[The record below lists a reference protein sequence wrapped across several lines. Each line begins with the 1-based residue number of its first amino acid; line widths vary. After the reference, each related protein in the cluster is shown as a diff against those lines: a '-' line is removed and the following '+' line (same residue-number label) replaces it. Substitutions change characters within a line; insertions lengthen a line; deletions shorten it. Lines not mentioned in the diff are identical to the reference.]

1 MENFLEEILLN
12 KDYILFD
19 GAMGTYL
26 YSRGVPIGSSTMEI
40 NLSNPSLIRKIHE
53 EYINAGVDIIKT
65 NTWSA
70 NYSKL
75 SQYNLENKVY
85 EINFR
90 AAEIAKEASK
100 GRVLIAASIGPLS
113 KTVEPLGGMKR
124 NIAYQI
130 FREQLIPLLDAG
142 VDLILLETF
151 QNLDELLLALKVAK
165 EMSNIPVIP
174 QMTFP
179 NGFSTIYGYSVM
191 DFAKTLENE
200 EVFAIGVNC
209 GLGPWHLLKSIE
221 ILRSYTSHHISAQP
235 NAGVPKFLGD
245 TLYYPTDPLH
255 FSEYGIHYYRLGVRI
270 LGGCCGTT
278 PKHIAELYS
287 KLSMKRPKEMV
298 IPKLK
303 PEVEIKKWTPTL
315 LQSSLKKFFTILVE
329 VDPPRRL
336 SLSKIFRALMKL
348 RAAGVDAIN
357 IGDNPLA
364 KPRINSIVFAHLVM
378 ENLGLE
384 TVAHFRCRDK
394 NLLAIISDLKSAHI
408 LGVRNI
414 VVLTGDPISIGEYPH
429 VTPVMDIGATGVIK
443 LMSMMNR
450 GQMPDGSLLGESTSF
465 YIGSVVNPNA
475 KNLMK
480 EIRLLKKKVKFG
492 ARYVLTQP
500 IFQTEKLKRFIKKAD
515 LNIHYITGIILLKNE
530 KHAIFLNDEVPGIE
544 IPDEII
550 TKLEEGYSGMEIAK
564 EVLSKL
570 LGIAQ
575 GAYIIPPAR
584 NISLAGELVEY
595 VKSIT
600 KRL

>member
-90 AAEIAKEASK
+90 AAEIANEASK

-221 ILRSYTSHHISAQP
+221 ILRSMMTFQ
-235 NAGVPKFLGD
+235 NV
-245 TLYYPTDPLH
+245 
-255 FSEYGIHYYRLGVRI
+255 
-270 LGGCCGTT
+270 
-278 PKHIAELYS
+278 
-287 KLSMKRPKEMV
+287 
-298 IPKLK
+298 
-303 PEVEIKKWTPTL
+303 
-315 LQSSLKKFFTILVE
+315 KKFRGIL
-329 VDPPRRL
+329 
-336 SLSKIFRALMKL
+336 
-348 RAAGVDAIN
+348 
-357 IGDNPLA
+357 
-364 KPRINSIVFAHLVM
+364 
-378 ENLGLE
+378 
-384 TVAHFRCRDK
+384 
-394 NLLAIISDLKSAHI
+394 
-408 LGVRNI
+408 
-414 VVLTGDPISIGEYPH
+414 
-429 VTPVMDIGATGVIK
+429 
-443 LMSMMNR
+443 
-450 GQMPDGSLLGESTSF
+450 
-465 YIGSVVNPNA
+465 
-475 KNLMK
+475 
-480 EIRLLKKKVKFG
+480 
-492 ARYVLTQP
+492 
-500 IFQTEKLKRFIKKAD
+500 
-515 LNIHYITGIILLKNE
+515 
-530 KHAIFLNDEVPGIE
+530 
-544 IPDEII
+544 
-550 TKLEEGYSGMEIAK
+550 
-564 EVLSKL
+564 
-570 LGIAQ
+570 
-575 GAYIIPPAR
+575 
-584 NISLAGELVEY
+584 
-595 VKSIT
+595 
-600 KRL
+600 